1 MESMALWEQILLGVG
16 GLILIFLF
24 WPGVKKTLERSK
36 QAEKDWP
43 GALLPIG
50 GVVLFVL
57 LLIWLA

>member
-43 GALLPIG
+43 GVLLPIG